1 MREKR
6 PLIHA
11 GVQDLCRKLKEQ
23 LEELAVTI
31 ENNLPKEEVQRRTQL
46 LEQLKQQLSELSQ

>member
-1 MREKR
+1 MKDKR
-6 PLIHA
+6 PAIHS

-31 ENNLPKEEVQRRTQL
+31 ENKLPKEDVARRTQL
-46 LEQLKQQLSELSQ
+46 LEQLKQQLAELSQ

>member
-1 MREKR
+1 MKEKR
-6 PLIHA
+6 PLVHA

-31 ENNLPKEEVQRRTQL
+31 ENNLPKEELARRTKL
-46 LEQLKQQLSELSQ
+46 LEQLKQQLADLS